1 MRPEPSLN
9 RHTTGVC
16 LPPVE
21 ECAQHPV
28 YGAGVGVPSAPDT
41 GTGRCAIQPTGTLAR
56 VSRRFTAKQTQAVD
70 RFIDHLAA
78 AYPRLGDVDERRAWA
93 RVGYRLCE
101 LPSETA
107 NRIVGQL
114 CEAAGKLAQRNGPPA
129 KLQDLANRLIGGAK

>member
-1 MRPEPSLN
+1 MN
-9 RHTTGVC
+9 RHT
-16 LPPVE
+16 PVE

-28 YGAGVGVPSAPDT
+28 YGVGVPPAPAT
-41 GTGRCAIQPTGTLAR
+41 GTGRCAIQPTVTAAR
-56 VSRRFTAKQTQAVD
+56 VSRRYTAKQTQSVD
-70 RFIDHLAA
+70 LFIDHLAK

-114 CEAAGKLAQRNGPPA
+114 FEAAGKLAQRNGPPA
-129 KLQDLANRLIGGAK
+129 KLQDLANRLIGGVK